1 MARLISNIL
10 SYSVPNPKLG
20 KTRMRATLFLSWFIV
35 LGLVSTWS
43 GSRDAAA
50 QVSPGAARE
59 ASREADAATIQS
71 LVEAARDQG
80 YRVVLVP
87 PENTETPVPPSENIL

>member
-1 MARLISNIL
+1 
-10 SYSVPNPKLG
+10 
-20 KTRMRATLFLSWFIV
+20 MRATLFLSWFIV

-59 ASREADAATIQS
+59 ASREVDAATIQS

-80 YRVVLVP
+80 YRVVLVHRK
-87 PENTETPVPPSENIL
+87 TPKPQCRRARTSS